1 MIDFNTDLG
10 KRAWKR
16 LQEDFFLWLTTV
28 GRSGVPYPRP
38 VWFIWEGETFLI
50 YSQPQAKKLQH
61 IQQNPYVAVHFDGG
75 VKGLDVQVFQAVA
88 EIVVQATPADQV
100 AAYMQKYGSE
110 IRQMGA
116 TEQQFSQAYR
126 VAIRIRPTRLRGIG
140 S

>member
-1 MIDFNTDLG
+1 MLDFNTKFG
-10 KRAWKR
+10 RFASKHIKR
-16 LQEDFFLWLTTV
+16 EYFIWLTTV
-28 GRSGVPYPRP
+28 DSTGMPQPKP

-61 IQQNPYVAVHFDGG
+61 IQHNPYVTAHFDGG

-88 EIVVQATPADQV
+88 EIVVQPTPAEEV

-116 TEQQFSQAYR
+116 TERQFSQAYR
-126 VAIRIRPTRLRGIG
+126 VAIRIRPTRLRGMG